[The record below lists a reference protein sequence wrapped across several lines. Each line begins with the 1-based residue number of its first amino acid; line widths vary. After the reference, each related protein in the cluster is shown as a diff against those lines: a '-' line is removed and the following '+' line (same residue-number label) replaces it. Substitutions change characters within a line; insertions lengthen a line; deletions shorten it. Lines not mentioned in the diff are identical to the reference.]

1 MPSTMSKLSD
11 DQSDATPPRRY
22 PPKRQKIDPEVN
34 IKITYQKN
42 PSRDDHILHVLL
54 MQAII
59 AAKEVD
65 IKMVNKRGEALKE
78 EAVAD
83 LTNIAFHSN
92 HFNIKQN
99 SQEAATIERQRLLLS
114 TELEA
119 SIWSVISK
127 KIKKS
132 WISYA
137 IIPSS

>member
-22 PPKRQKIDPEVN
+22 TPKRQKIDPEVK

-42 PSRDDHILHVLL
+42 PSRDNHTLHVLL

-78 EAVAD
+78 QAVAD

-92 HFNIKQN
+92 HFNIKQTFTGSCN
-99 SQEAATIERQRLLLS
+99 NQKAKINTTQTSALL
-114 TELEA
+114 
-119 SIWSVISK
+119 
-127 KIKKS
+127 KS
-132 WISYA
+132 
-137 IIPSS
+137 